1 MSLSILVVDDLPD
14 FRRLIKRICRDRH
27 DLEIVAE
34 AADGL
39 VAIEKAKELQPDIV
53 LLDISMPRLNGLEAA
68 MRILEVSKRSKII
81 FLSGH
86 CHWGV
91 IQEALERGA
100 MGYVIK
106 SQAGFDLLEA
116 IACVSRGDSYVSGRV
131 IV

>member
-1 MSLSILVVDDLPD
+1 MAVSILVVDDLPD
-14 FRRLIKRICRDRH
+14 FRHLIKRICRNGH
-27 DLEIVAE
+27 ELEIVGE

-39 VAIEKAKELQPDIV
+39 IAVEKAKELQPDIV

-68 MRILEVSKRSKII
+68 MRILEVSKRSKIV

-91 IQEALERGA
+91 IQEAMQLGA

-106 SQAGFDLLEA
+106 SQAGVELLEA
-116 IACVSRGDSYVSGRV
+116 ISSVCRGESYVSGRA